1 MSKLGNI
8 YVTATVPI
16 GFTISTPTFSSQ
28 LQKRYNII
36 ETRGRQIEQ
45 LKLVFLQLFN
55 NAPKIVSTSLPV
67 EEQGD
72 FLKSC
77 KTMCS

>member
-8 YVTATVPI
+8 ICYCDRSNR
-16 GFTISTPTFSSQ
+16 FTISTPTFSSQ

-36 ETRGRQIEQ
+36 ETRGQQIEQ
-45 LKLVFLQLFN
+45 LKLVFVQLFN